1 MATQAQQ
8 ATSPF
13 DMIGGHP
20 VIRRIVERFYDLMDQ
35 DPAYADLRALHAP
48 DLGFMRHSLA
58 GFLAAWAGGPRDW
71 FDENPGKC
79 MMSAH
84 KGIVIEPHVA
94 QQWADAMNRAI
105 ADCGPDNQA
114 LGTEMADM
122 LSRMAL
128 AMGQRRPAAAVT
140 A

>member
-8 ATSPF
+8 TATPF

-20 VIRRIVERFYDLMDQ
+20 AIRRIVERFYDLMDQ
-35 DPAYADLRALHAP
+35 DPAYAELRALHAP
-48 DLGFMRHSLA
+48 DLAPMRHSLT

-71 FDENPGKC
+71 FEEHPGKC
-79 MMSAH
+79 MMSVH
-84 KGIVIEPHVA
+84 KGITIAPQVA
-94 QQWADAMNRAI
+94 EQWAEAMNRAI
-105 ADCGPDNQA
+105 AEHGPDNQM
-114 LGTEMADM
+114 LGKEMADM

-128 AMGQRRPAAAVT
+128 AMGQRPAPAAVT